1 MPRRRQNIGR
11 RTRRANQAANARS
24 NENEEQRTQR
34 QEADR
39 TSHARSRQNED
50 AEASAA
56 RHAAD
61 QMRMRQNRA
70 NLADASHIE
79 QNLNDRLRMQ
89 ASRDSASLYRA
100 AFQYNHQI
108 DYCSHKSAV
117 IGTMSKVCPHC
128 KALKFKNEP
137 QGLCCSIGKVKLPIL
152 NAPPEPLHTLVSRIT
167 PQSRHFLNNI
177 RRYNSCFQ
185 MTSFGATKII
195 SENFMPTFKVMCS
208 YDATNAVTGDF
219 VTNAFK
225 ENIIS
230 TLQIQGQIYHRA
242 GSLLPLP
249 DSDHQF
255 LQIYFIGNTDD
266 EVNRRCAIN
275 PITKREIVQPLQ
287 SLFHQHNDLIRLF
300 KTAIEQMPSDTHK
313 VVIRADKAPVDEHA
327 RRYNAPTINEIA
339 IVIVGDQFE
348 SRDIV
353 LHRRND
359 RLQRVSETH
368 RSYDALQYPILFWQG
383 EDGYHF
389 NIKMI
394 NPTNGNDMQ
403 SYMFCI
409 CGKKTTYFSIIK
421 IVNSLI
427 HR

>member
-185 MTSFGATKII
+185 MTSFGATEIVKNNAANGQQFNSIFKIKFI
-195 SENFMPTFKVMCS
+195 TKWAHCCQCQTNHIHFYKFTLWAVRTPRAHSLIAWMHVV
-208 YDATNAVTGDF
+208 ATTTSIHLLPNASL
-219 VTNAFK
+219 AS
-225 ENIIS
+225 S
-230 TLQIQGQIYHRA
+230 TLY
-242 GSLLPLP
+242 
-249 DSDHQF
+249 
-255 LQIYFIGNTDD
+255 
-266 EVNRRCAIN
+266 
-275 PITKREIVQPLQ
+275 
-287 SLFHQHNDLIRLF
+287 
-300 KTAIEQMPSDTHK
+300 
-313 VVIRADKAPVDEHA
+313 
-327 RRYNAPTINEIA
+327 
-339 IVIVGDQFE
+339 
-348 SRDIV
+348 
-353 LHRRND
+353 
-359 RLQRVSETH
+359 
-368 RSYDALQYPILFWQG
+368 
-383 EDGYHF
+383 
-389 NIKMI
+389 
-394 NPTNGNDMQ
+394 
-403 SYMFCI
+403 
-409 CGKKTTYFSIIK
+409 
-421 IVNSLI
+421 
-427 HR
+427 